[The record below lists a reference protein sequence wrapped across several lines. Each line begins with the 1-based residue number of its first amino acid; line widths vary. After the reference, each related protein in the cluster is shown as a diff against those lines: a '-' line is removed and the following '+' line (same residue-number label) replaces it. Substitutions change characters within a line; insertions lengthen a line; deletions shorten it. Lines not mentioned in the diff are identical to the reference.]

1 LSVTRTRRSKST
13 TADHA
18 SIRALSGQA
27 LDPFVLLAAQLGVL
41 LVAAVAL
48 GQLAA
53 RLGLP
58 PIVGEL
64 VAGVLLGPTVL
75 GRLWPGLT
83 ALLFP
88 VADATA
94 SARADFL
101 KVGLLLFLLVVGL
114 EIKPELVG
122 ARWRTIAPTSLLG
135 LVVPFGVGYL
145 AVVAL
150 PELWGAASPALAPT
164 VGIAL
169 AISALPVIARIMAD
183 LGLLRSEVGRIVIAS
198 AVIDDLL
205 GWVGFAA
212 LAAAFAG
219 RAAPQPP
226 LETLLIVLAAFAAA
240 LLLGR
245 ALGASRLVPSTTDAP
260 ARPDTAAAGAP
271 GPSSESSLPLAV
283 VLAATLLAAAFME
296 GIGVHASL
304 GALLVGLTVSG
315 METSLFDPVRR
326 LVHSFFAPLYFGAV
340 GLGLDLATHFDAT
353 LVAAVFLIA
362 CLGKLVGASLGARL
376 GGLAWREALAV
387 GAGMN
392 ARGAVGLLLASL
404 AREVGLVDDRVFVA
418 LIVMAL
424 ATSLLAGALLPRILR
439 R

>member
-1 LSVTRTRRSKST
+1 
-13 TADHA
+13 
-18 SIRALSGQA
+18 
-27 LDPFVLLAAQLGVL
+27 
-41 LVAAVAL
+41 
-48 GQLAA
+48 
-53 RLGLP
+53 
-58 PIVGEL
+58 
-64 VAGVLLGPTVL
+64 VLLGPTVL
-75 GRLWPGLT
+75 GRLWPCLT
-83 ALLFP
+83 AVLFP
-88 VADATA
+88 ADDAVAA
-94 SARADFL
+94 ARGDFL

-122 ARWRTIAPTSLLG
+122 ARWRTIVPTSLLG

-150 PELWGAASPALAPT
+150 PSLWGAVTPALAPT

-183 LGLLRSEVGRIVIAS
+183 LGLLRTEVGRIVIAS
-198 AVIDDLL
+198 AVVDDLL
-205 GWVGFAA
+205 GWIGFAA

-219 RAAPQPP
+219 RAAPRPP

-245 ALGASRLVPSTTDAP
+245 AFGAWRLLASPTDAP
-260 ARPDTAAAGAP
+260 RPDRPAD
-271 GPSSESSLPLAV
+271 GPSASSLPLAL

-304 GALLVGLTVSG
+304 GALLVGLTVSHLDS
-315 METSLFDPVRR
+315 SLFDPVRR
-326 LVHSFFAPLYFGAV
+326 LVHSFFAPLYFAAV
-340 GLGLDLATHFDAT
+340 GLGLDLTAHFDAA
-353 LVAAVFLIA
+353 LVAIVFLIA

-424 ATSLLAGALLPRILR
+424 GTSLLAGALLPRILR